1 MACWQSSPEKFV
13 GMFTYMLSMVPFSL
27 QQFVWDL
34 VRDAQALELALE
46 LQLDWWAEEPQEAL
60 ALGFM
65 GMVSASRARLCCG
78 SCLGW
83 VIIEDDHQ
91 FSHRP
96 GRQQNSLFVE
106 VLKSNFHFILVN
118 YFIFL
123 LVSG

>member
-1 MACWQSSPEKFV
+1 MACWQSSSEKFV
-13 GMFTYMLSMVPFSL
+13 GMFTYMLSMVPVSL

-34 VRDAQALELALE
+34 VRDSQAPELALE

-65 GMVSASRARLCCG
+65 GTVSASRARLCCG

-96 GRQQNSLFVE
+96 GRQQT
-106 VLKSNFHFILVN
+106 
-118 YFIFL
+118 
-123 LVSG
+123 